1 MHHPL
6 SVLTASQTNAS
17 KVDNI
22 LAENSGKTLDEL
34 VAARKINA
42 DQKAQILKKPQL
54 QASLTQLEEQIAQY
68 KKFDQEYKAR
78 SQAEKAEF
86 EKAFT
91 DKASKDLEEA
101 VAGAKAEAEA
111 NALKEQ
117 KHNLLLLSQFLKLA
131 AIRRGEDEAAEL
143 EESKALEGL
152 LAQVY
157 AGDATAVASML
168 NLIQGSSETITS
180 VSGEALS
187 VTCKAFP
194 CSHYLGHFS
203 HFE

>member
-1 MHHPL
+1 
-6 SVLTASQTNAS
+6 
-17 KVDNI
+17 
-22 LAENSGKTLDEL
+22 

-78 SQAEKAEF
+78 SQTEKAEF
-86 EKAFT
+86 EKTFT
-91 DKASKDLEEA
+91 DKASKELEEA
-101 VAGAKAEAEA
+101 VAAAKSEAET

-117 KHNLLLLSQFLKLA
+117 KSNLLLLSQFLKLA

-157 AGDATAVASML
+157 AGDATAVAAML
-168 NLIQGSSETITS
+168 NLIQGSGDTIVS
-180 VSGEALS
+180 VMGEALS
-187 VTCKAFP
+187 VTCMAIP
-194 CSHYLGHFS
+194 SSLSYLDGIS